1 MRFAFHGRTAHAP
14 RRPHMGIS
22 ALDAVELMN
31 VGVNYLREHIIQD
44 ARIHYV
50 ITNGGGQPNVVP
62 ADAEVW
68 YYVRAPRRQDA
79 GESTSV

>member
-1 MRFAFHGRTAHAP
+1 
-14 RRPHMGIS
+14 MGIS

-31 VGVNYLREHIIQD
+31 VGVNYLREHIIQE

-62 ADAEVW
+62 AEAEVW
-68 YYVRAPRRQDA
+68 YYVRAPHRQDVEDDLPPRDQDRR
-79 GESTSV
+79 GRMP